1 MYTGAPRAPVCDLAS
16 AAACD
21 AGSGADARVT
31 RWGVCMAWWRWGWVV
46 SGSVGADAVQGDVED
61 VVALVRLGVGR
72 SGDSGDHADQVVEG
86 DVGAGLAG
94 CLGTGEE
101 GAPASYMDARQE
113 VNTAD
118 CVSIASRIARLV
130 AM

>member
-1 MYTGAPRAPVCDLAS
+1 MPHESRSVRQ
-16 AAACD
+16 AAAFD
-21 AGSGADARVT
+21 AGSGADARAT
-31 RWGVCMAWWRWGWVV
+31 RWGAFMAWWRWGWGWVL

-61 VVALVRLGVGR
+61 VVALVRFGVGR

-86 DVGAGLAG
+86 DVGAGFAG

-101 GAPASYMDARQE
+101 GVPASYMDARQE